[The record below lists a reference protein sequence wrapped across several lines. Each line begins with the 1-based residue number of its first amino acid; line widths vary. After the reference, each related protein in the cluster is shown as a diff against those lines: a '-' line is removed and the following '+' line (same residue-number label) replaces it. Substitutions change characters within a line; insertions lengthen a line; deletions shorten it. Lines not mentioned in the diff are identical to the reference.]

1 MCLLRATKA
10 SVVGGRL
17 ARMAG
22 FVESRPIAFRVQ
34 RKPFRHQRIVE
45 KAEVG
50 LALKV
55 AEKKEPEGF

>member
-1 MCLLRATKA
+1 M
-10 SVVGGRL
+10 VGF
-17 ARMAG
+17 A
-22 FVESRPIAFRVQ
+22 ESRPIAFRVQ

-50 LALKV
+50 LVLKV